1 MPCCIQEYN
10 RMNNQ
15 EYESSLEQPQQQLV
29 LQPFGAKL
37 EATARGYRI
46 HVSVHADSVEHA
58 RIAALQLLVGLE
70 TDLRNHCIPIA
81 PIESKPNQSNGV
93 KAS

>member
-1 MPCCIQEYN
+1 M
-10 RMNNQ
+10 RGMNQ
-15 EYESSLEQPQQQLV
+15 EYESSLEQPQQLV

-70 TDLRNHCIPIA
+70 TDLRNHSIPIA
-81 PIESKPNQSNGV
+81 PIELKNGV